1 MAKGVTGWGGAK
13 GLRVAGI
20 GEVMGMRE
28 RRGVM
33 PKGKEL
39 ALQEHFLFVT
49 YPLLQ
54 VNKLSLKNEQTGP
67 RSHDQQTQSQNL
79 SLKSLFFPV
88 HPDASHVPVT

>member
-20 GEVMGMRE
+20 GEVM
-28 RRGVM
+28 VM
-33 PKGKEL
+33 PQGKEL